1 MKLLWG
7 PDLRINTI
15 HVDDWCPAAWKLV
28 QWISSRPRS
37 EANQLAGEDLPPV
50 RIKDITQDSPR
61 EKVDPECCPRSDTPR
76 APVFNLVDDTDLN
89 QGKLLR
95 MIGESFKIET
105 GFVNAF
111 INAYARVDL
120 SGAADYIT
128 EKHARAIAE
137 IVQKTGIDD
146 VALKG

>member
-1 MKLLWG
+1 MKLLRG

-15 HVDDWCPAAWKLV
+15 HVDDWCPAAWMLV

-50 RIKDITQDSPR
+50 RIKDITQDSLQ
-61 EKVDPECCPRSDTPR
+61 EKVGPECCPRSDTPR

-120 SGAADYIT
+120 SGAADDIT

-137 IVQKTGIDD
+137 IVQKTGIDH